1 MRKTYFVTAAL
12 MLTMGITT
20 AHAQQALWGRAS
32 VASPEINPDKTVT
45 FRFVAPK
52 AVTVKVTGDFLPTRK
67 VEIPGRGT
75 IDATGQADL
84 IDKDSL
90 WEYTTPEPVAPEMYT
105 YSFIVDGKTM
115 VDVNNVYLNRDVS
128 TVSNILYVDGN
139 PTVDLYKVQ
148 DVPHGTVSKIWYH
161 SQAENKDRR
170 MTVYTP
176 AGYETSGKR
185 YPVLYL
191 LHGIGGDEEAW
202 YTQGRATQILD
213 NLIAQGKATPMI
225 VVMTNGNLAMEA
237 APGEGSEGLTV
248 PTMSLPK
255 TMEGSFET
263 AFPEIINFIDKTFR
277 TQANKKGRAI
287 AGLSMGG
294 FHSLYISCNNPDKFS
309 SVGLF
314 SAAVGVTDPSISP
327 IYQDFDKKLDVLFSS
342 KNRPSLFYV
351 AIGNTDFLYNSNKE
365 LRAKLDAKGYPY
377 EYVETDG
384 GHIWRNWRKYL
395 ADFAPRIFK

>member
-148 DVPHGTVSKIWYH
+148 DVPHGTVSKIW
-161 SQAENKDRR
+161 
-170 MTVYTP
+170 
-176 AGYETSGKR
+176 
-185 YPVLYL
+185 
-191 LHGIGGDEEAW
+191 
-202 YTQGRATQILD
+202 
-213 NLIAQGKATPMI
+213 
-225 VVMTNGNLAMEA
+225 
-237 APGEGSEGLTV
+237 
-248 PTMSLPK
+248 
-255 TMEGSFET
+255 
-263 AFPEIINFIDKTFR
+263 
-277 TQANKKGRAI
+277 
-287 AGLSMGG
+287 
-294 FHSLYISCNNPDKFS
+294 
-309 SVGLF
+309 
-314 SAAVGVTDPSISP
+314 
-327 IYQDFDKKLDVLFSS
+327 
-342 KNRPSLFYV
+342 
-351 AIGNTDFLYNSNKE
+351 
-365 LRAKLDAKGYPY
+365 
-377 EYVETDG
+377 
-384 GHIWRNWRKYL
+384 
-395 ADFAPRIFK
+395 